1 MFPSPARRGRAHV
14 LAAMLAMRRGNPQT
28 AGLAI
33 TGHVEDTRMA
43 SRRAP
48 RRGHLEYT
56 LPPGGELPSAE

>member
-1 MFPSPARRGRAHV
+1 
-14 LAAMLAMRRGNPQT
+14 MLAMRRGNPQT